1 MSNDAVGLDV
11 DVDLSEIE
19 ALLGDEAT
27 ERAQTVWAQK
37 VLDDMNK
44 HCPYENGYLH
54 DSAEPSSRPETG
66 DLVWNMVYAKHVHE
80 LDSVKTDINPDAL
93 PHWTAA
99 AKDLY
104 MEDWE
109 KYAGELL
116 VED

>member
-44 HCPYENGYLH
+44 HCPEDTGALKA
-54 DSAEPSSRPETG
+54 SAPIASRPETG
-66 DLVWNMVYAKHVHE
+66 DLVWNTPYAKRVHE
-80 LDSVKTDINPDAL
+80 LDSVGTSISSDAL

-104 MEDWE
+104 MEDWA